1 VRIDNSGIRVFVVV
15 RYRARNR
22 DLGIILYIVLKCR
35 SDEVIADQSDAC
47 DCSDYGGQGDL
58 GDHGYHGD

>member
-1 VRIDNSGIRVFVVV
+1 VGIDDNVIRVVVVV

-22 DLGIILYIVLKCR
+22 DLCIILYIVLKCR
-35 SDEVIADQSDAC
+35 SDEVIADQSDSC